1 MSTLTLFDFNKA
13 FQTIN
18 QASIVEK
25 IATQGAAQRIDT
37 FSLSIPQL
45 KGKETLPSL
54 RINFNINFLKNNT
67 SWAINSFFRILNHP
81 SYQSVIILEI
91 TNSSENAHKANIDYK
106 KTKENG
112 QSIKTNQ
119 PRSVS
124 LKIYQKNLGKILI
137 PGLKPVHAIEGKH
150 FAIKD
155 KTFIMIKMPEGSLAL

>member
-25 IATQGAAQRIDT
+25 KSTQGAIQRIDT

-45 KGKETLPSL
+45 KGKEKLPSL
-54 RINFNINFLKNNT
+54 RMNFNINFLKNNT
-67 SWAINSFFRILNHP
+67 SWGINSFFRVLNHP
-81 SYQSVIILEI
+81 SYQSIIILEI
-91 TNSSENAHKANIDYK
+91 TNSSENSHKSNIDYK
-106 KTKENG
+106 KTQENG
-112 QSIKTNQ
+112 QLARTNE

-124 LKIYQKNLGKILI
+124 LKIYQTNLGKILT